1 MSLEFPIIDPE
12 RKAPLLGSTTFL
24 WSSLK
29 VPMGRSRIN
38 SVDFTISWKRKR
50 EMIWGNRSGRYG
62 DLIRTPMVQLKTA
75 ENAITET
82 TIRLC
87 FLLNIRPLEAVMV
100 ASFPGSN
107 SALNSRRFPFA
118 KRIRNTIDPI
128 SPPIKAAKRLSK
140 AKPERM
146 VATQISEKFKRIICL
161 LRVRTSLFLKRVFT
175 AFSPSFE
182 SLK

>member
-12 RKAPLLGSTTFL
+12 RKAPLLGSTAFL

-50 EMIWGNRSGRYG
+50 MMICGIKSGRYG

-75 ENAITET
+75 ANTITET

-107 SALNSRRFPFA
+107 SLGFPLA
-118 KRIRNTIDPI
+118 KRIRNTIDPTI
-128 SPPIKAAKRLSK
+128 PPIKAAKRLSK

-161 LRVRTSLFLKRVFT
+161 LRVRTSLFLKRIFM